1 VVRTSVNFSRCKAN
15 LLWVAGVLAWLG
27 LLVGAPSVRA
37 QTSALVQARPIP
49 MAEAKP
55 RWQDLTPT
63 QRQILMPLEREWQGI
78 DAERKQ
84 KWLAIAAKYSSMLP
98 QEQAR
103 VQERMA
109 DWARLS
115 PAQRGLARQQF
126 QNAKRVAP
134 QDRPAQWEAYQALPV
149 EQKRQL
155 ANQALVPATSS
166 AQRDPTRAALGRGD
180 GKGKSVQGKS
190 NIVPNPALAVQPT
203 PITSAVVQA
212 QPGATTTSMA
222 KRATPPAHQ
231 QPGLPKIAAS
241 PGFVDKATLLPKRG
255 PQAAAIR
262 SSAASEPLRQP

>member
-1 VVRTSVNFSRCKAN
+1 MRTLVNISCSKAFQ
-15 LLWVAGVLAWLG
+15 LCWMAAALAG
-27 LLVGAPSVRA
+27 LLVGTPLAQG
-37 QTSALVQARPIP
+37 QTSALVQARPSP
-49 MAEAKP
+49 VAQAKP
-55 RWQDLTPT
+55 HWQDLSPA
-63 QRQILMPLEREWQGI
+63 QRQILLPLEREWPGI

-134 QDRPAQWEAYQALPV
+134 QDRPAQWEAYQALPA

-155 ANQALVPATSS
+155 ANQALAPATNS
-166 AQRDPTRAALGRGD
+166 APRAAGSAALGPAD
-180 GKGKSVQGKS
+180 GKAKPEQGKS
-190 NIVPNPALAVQPT
+190 NIVPNPALARQPT
-203 PITSAVVQA
+203 PINSAVVQA

-222 KRATPPAHQ
+222 KRPTPPAHQ

-241 PGFVDKATLLPKRG
+241 PGFVDKTTLLPKRG

-262 SSAASEPLRQP
+262 SSAASEPMRQP